1 MAFYSYKHVAHA
13 WPHDM
18 IERWEA
24 AEGREFDDDYNYSG
38 DGWLVASMWIDELI
52 EASAKRDAEI
62 AQLRADLARVTAERD
77 REANDRQTAGD
88 AWNDMRRQRDAA
100 LVERD
105 TARADL
111 AKLNRAIADERAAVA
126 IAHARIAEVTA
137 ERDARPE
144 ISREDARRYV
154 EWRDGFSPHPA
165 NVDRLEPVDDALR
178 AHAAGSGKGGS

>member
-62 AQLRADLARVTAERD
+62 AQLRAENARL
-77 REANDRQTAGD
+77 REAMPTDEELAC
-88 AWNDMRRQRDAA
+88 AWAVRNESVTSHQRDVLKAMLGRLDAA
-100 LVERD
+100 
-105 TARADL
+105 
-111 AKLNRAIADERAAVA
+111 K
-126 IAHARIAEVTA
+126 EV
-137 ERDARPE
+137 R
-144 ISREDARRYV
+144 
-154 EWRDGFSPHPA
+154 
-165 NVDRLEPVDDALR
+165 
-178 AHAAGSGKGGS
+178 